1 MQLFRLLSL
10 VISIIAVVGCNR
22 FFPCILDTVCVCVSS
37 HTAHGIMALIGY
49 AGGTALVQSIV
60 WFDLHQTSTQTYFMR
75 LPIFGI
81 ESKMGIR
88 MSGDGEGKK
97 TRVQLMH
104 MHWKIEQRRWP
115 ANAFDWNIAFR
126 WWFTSFCENQFYSL
140 CRYWH
145 FKYCVGSH

>member
-97 TRVQLMH
+97 TSSATNAHALKNRTTTMTSERIRLKYRISMVIHQLLR
-104 MHWKIEQRRWP
+104 KPILFVVP
-115 ANAFDWNIAFR
+115 LLTF
-126 WWFTSFCENQFYSL
+126 
-140 CRYWH
+140 
-145 FKYCVGSH
+145 